1 MGICVPLVFWS
12 EFAKTS
18 EVLTFFLSFAAIIPL
33 AGLLGLFTEDLSVH
47 VGSAMGA
54 LLNASFGNATEIII
68 STFAVKAGLFDVIK
82 NSMLGS
88 VMSNMLLVLGCAF
101 LARSIPNGTEGR
113 AKEIQHSVLWSFN
126 AQSAN
131 VFASLLLLST
141 FCLVIPTAYAQ
152 LLSSSKTQLEA
163 VAELDLYEASRG
175 TAIVMMISY
184 AIFLTFQIQ
193 NAAIFNAVEGEEEE
207 QEEEE
212 VAKFSV
218 MTDVLGLGLITV
230 LIAFVSEFLVGSLE
244 SATERLNLSQAWVAV
259 ILIPIVGNAAEHVT
273 AVGSAFSGK
282 GGKGDMEC
290 AVGVAIGSSIQIA
303 GFAVPLLVVMSWIIN
318 GTDPEPIMRNGEA
331 LPGALDMNFH
341 PFSMTLMT
349 LSVMIVNTIVIDGNG
364 SWLEGVTL
372 IACYSVIAVVY
383 WFVPMANAS

>member
-1 MGICVPLVFWS
+1 
-12 EFAKTS
+12 
-18 EVLTFFLSFAAIIPL
+18 
-33 AGLLGLFTEDLSVH
+33 
-47 VGSAMGA
+47 
-54 LLNASFGNATEIII
+54 
-68 STFAVKAGLFDVIK
+68 
-82 NSMLGS
+82 
-88 VMSNMLLVLGCAF
+88 MSNMLLVLGCSF
-101 LARSIPNGTEGR
+101 LARSVPNGTEDR
-113 AKEIQHSVLWSFN
+113 AKEIQQSALWSFN

-152 LLSSSKTQLEA
+152 LLSSSKTEVGA

-175 TAIVMMISY
+175 TAIVMMVSY
-184 AIFLTFQIQ
+184 AIFLIFQVQ
-193 NAAIFNAVEGEEEE
+193 NAAIFNAEEGEEEE
-207 QEEEE
+207 EAEEE
-212 VAKFSV
+212 AKFSV
-218 MTDVLGLGLITV
+218 VTDLLGLGLLTV
-230 LIAFVSEFLVGSLE
+230 FIAFVSEFLVGSLE
-244 SATERLNLSQAWVAV
+244 SATVSLNLSEAWVAV

-273 AVGSAFSGK
+273 AVGAAYNGK

-318 GTDPEPIMRNGEA
+318 GTDPEPIMRGGE
-331 LPGALDMNFH
+331 LFPGALDMNFH

-364 SWLEGVTL
+364 SWLEGITL